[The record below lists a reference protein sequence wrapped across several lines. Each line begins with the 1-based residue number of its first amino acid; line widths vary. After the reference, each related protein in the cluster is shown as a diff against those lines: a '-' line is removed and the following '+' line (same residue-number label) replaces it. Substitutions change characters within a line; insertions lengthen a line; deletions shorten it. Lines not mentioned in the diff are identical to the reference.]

1 MKSINYGRQTITEDD
16 LATVKEALLS
26 DYLTQGPFVEKFEK
40 SFAEFVQ
47 VYHAVAVTN
56 ATAALHLSCLA
67 LNLQKNQKVITTSNT
82 FVASANCV
90 RYCEGH
96 VEFVDIDPKTFCIDL
111 NQVEDLLKK
120 STAKTYAG
128 VIPVD
133 FAGYP
138 IPLHE
143 LKTLSEKY
151 GFWII
156 EDACHAPG
164 AEYKNANAHWIKTG
178 SAIDS
183 DISIFSFH
191 PVKHIATGEGGMMT
205 TRNPQIAQ
213 KLRSLRSH
221 GITRQATDFKNK
233 NDGPWYYEMQELG
246 YNFRMPD
253 INSALGYSQLKR
265 MDQNIS
271 RRRQIATRYDKE
283 LSGLNL
289 KTPQA
294 PDHIKHAYHLYVIQ
308 TSNRKEL
315 YLFLKSR
322 NIHCQIHYIP
332 VHTQPYYT
340 GLYGVKSLPHVENY
354 YAQCLSLP
362 MYHGMTDEEQTYVI
376 SAIKEFYGQ

>member
-1 MKSINYGRQTITEDD
+1 MKSINYGRQTITQDD
-16 LATVKEALLS
+16 IEIVKEALLS

-40 SFAEFVQ
+40 SFADYVQ
-47 VYHAVAVTN
+47 VDHAIAVTN

-67 LNLQKNQKVITTSNT
+67 LGLQKNQKVITTSNT

-96 VEFVDIDPKTFCIDL
+96 VDFVDIDPNTFCIDL

-120 STAKTYAG
+120 SPAKTYAG

-138 IPLHE
+138 IALNE

-164 AEYKNANAHWIKTG
+164 AEYQNSAGHWIKTG

-183 DISIFSFH
+183 DISVFSFH

-205 TRNPQIAQ
+205 TRNPQLAK

-221 GITRQATDFKNK
+221 GITRDSQQFRK
-233 NDGPWYYEMQELG
+233 NDGAWYYEMQELG

-253 INSALGYSQLKR
+253 INSALGYSQMKR
-265 MDQNIS
+265 MPQNIS
-271 RRRQIATRYDKE
+271 RRREIAAKYDHE
-283 LSGLNL
+283 LKNLPL

-294 PDHIKHAYHLYVIQ
+294 PENIRHAYHLYVIQ
-308 TSNRKEL
+308 TEKRAEL
-315 YLFLKSR
+315 YQFLKTK

-332 VHTQPYYT
+332 VHTQPYYVD
-340 GLYGVKSLPHVENY
+340 LYGPKSLPHVEKY
-354 YAQCLSLP
+354 YSQCLSLP
-362 MYHGMTDEEQTYVI
+362 MYHGMTVDEQTYVI
-376 SAIKEFYGQ
+376 AAINEFYGR